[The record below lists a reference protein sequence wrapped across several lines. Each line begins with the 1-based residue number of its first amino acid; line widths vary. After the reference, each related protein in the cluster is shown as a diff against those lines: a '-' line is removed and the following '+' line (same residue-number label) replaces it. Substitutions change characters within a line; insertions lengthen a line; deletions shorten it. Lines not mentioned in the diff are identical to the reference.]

1 MLKMWAEIH
10 LLNGKLVME
19 CGNCGPNFV
28 YLKALD
34 HLALMMEYDFRG
46 R

>member
-1 MLKMWAEIH
+1 MPKIWTEIH

-19 CGNCGPNFV
+19 WGNCGPKFV

-34 HLALMMEYDFRG
+34 HLALTVV
-46 R
+46 